1 MLQSS
6 KGGTQSR
13 QYVYDIATLSWVAM
27 EQPILEAGSVTISG
41 TVAATQSGDW
51 DVGERTT
58 GTAAVTSVASSVTV
72 VTLLAANA
80 SRRMATVH
88 NDSSDILYLKLGSA
102 ASLTSFTVRMVSQAY
117 YELPHPVYTG
127 IITGIWDVATG
138 SARVTEIT

>member
-1 MLQSS
+1 
-6 KGGTQSR
+6 
-13 QYVYDIATLSWVAM
+13 
-27 EQPILEAGSVTISG
+27 
-41 TVAATQSGDW
+41 
-51 DVGERTT
+51 
-58 GTAAVTSVASSVTV
+58 
-72 VTLLAANA
+72 
-80 SRRMATVH
+80 MATVH